1 MFRASTVVVNPRGVL
16 VWLSFFHVYF
26 TFISPYE
33 KLPCLFEGKYNLSL
47 NPGGQ
52 TMPSRSGRTSS
63 AAPPHGFYYAR
74 IAAILL
80 ANAIVWVAASGNA
93 AGDPAERRP
102 MRAPQTVM
110 VKPQAPA
117 SHCTIQDDNSGKALP
132 DSAHGDPLF
141 QIVTSEANCSQNALE
156 FRKRL
161 LALGY
166 ILKPAMVGNRGFN
179 NPLPAGSFSFF
190 ESVSSPTGSR
200 AKITLNDGDW
210 FFGHFQVANNNN
222 SASASELVEQQ
233 QGTQDNLLL
242 ESIAWDPTVGYF
254 RFYEIRGTGQ
264 GGQWFYRGSSI
275 DIQNDITNLWRDTNP
290 GQPIFGKAPASNP
303 GRFGG
308 QNTAFK
314 LRCSGCHMDGGPIMK
329 ELAGP
334 HDSWWRT
341 VQPLPLG
348 SLVVQQELQ
357 PILSNVID
365 ADTFAKFVQI
375 GVDKLLSS
383 KPYLTE
389 RSKRSLQEQLRP
401 LFCEQEVNLE
411 SDQQPFTSF
420 ATTIAVPASFFIDP
434 RLLPK
439 DQQPITIDKAAYTN
453 ALTTFQSSF
462 FDYQSSASAGIDA
475 DHAFETPVKGWGDI
489 AVIAALT
496 GDQPGSDGKLVTP
509 DFVTAVLAVDM
520 TRPMFSARRCGLL
533 TLLPEKADNGWLQT
547 FEQILQNN
555 PSASAPELYRNLTDP
570 AHNADAQRRAAEAL
584 MDRIRQN
591 LTGADKD
598 AAVTAAVR
606 LLTQRRLEVF
616 QAQISQ
622 HPQGEIFEPS
632 FRLIFPT
639 MQLFGPDQQQLA
651 YGGVSGQFW
660 VDPADGRVKLVAP

>member
-1 MFRASTVVVNPRGVL
+1 ML
-16 VWLSFFHVYF
+16 VSVA
-26 TFISPYE
+26 
-33 KLPCLFEGKYNLSL
+33 
-47 NPGGQ
+47 
-52 TMPSRSGRTSS
+52 S
-63 AAPPHGFYYAR
+63 AAE
-74 IAAILL
+74 
-80 ANAIVWVAASGNA
+80 NAV
-93 AGDPAERRP
+93 ERRP
-102 MRAPQTVM
+102 IHAPQPLL
-110 VKPQAPA
+110 VKPHAPG
-117 SHCTIQDDNSGKALP
+117 SHCTIQDDNSGNALP
-132 DSAHGDPLF
+132 DGAHGDALF
-141 QIVTSEANCSQNALE
+141 QIVTSETFCPQNALE

-166 ILKPAMVGNRGFN
+166 TLKPSMVADRGFN

-190 ESVSSPTGSR
+190 ETVSSGAGSQ
-200 AKITLNDGDW
+200 AKIPLTDGDW

-242 ESIAWDPTVGYF
+242 ESIAWDPSVGYY

-264 GGQWFYRGSSI
+264 GGEWFYRGSSL
-275 DIQNDITNLWRDTNP
+275 DIQNDITNLWRDTDP

-308 QNTAFK
+308 QSTAFK

-329 ELAGP
+329 ELADP

-341 VQPLPLG
+341 VRPLTLG

-365 ADTFAKFVQI
+365 ADTFAKFIQT
-375 GVDKLLSS
+375 GVAKLLSS
-383 KPYLTE
+383 RPYLTE
-389 RSKRSLQEQLRP
+389 RAKRSLQEQLRP

-411 SDQQPFTSF
+411 SDQQPFTGA
-420 ATTIAVPASFFIDP
+420 ATTIAVPTSFFIDP

-439 DQQPITIDKAAYTN
+439 DQQPITIDKAAYTS

-462 FDYQSSASAGIDA
+462 FDYQSSASAGIDS

-489 AVIAALT
+489 AVVAALT
-496 GDQPGSDGKLVTP
+496 GDGKLVTP

-520 TRPMFSARRCGLL
+520 TRPMFSTRRCGLL
-533 TLLPEKADNGWLQT
+533 TLLPEKADSGWLQN
-547 FEQILQNN
+547 FEQTLKNS
-555 PSASAPELYRNLTDP
+555 PSAAAQELYRNLTDP
-570 AHNADAQRRAAEAL
+570 AHNADAQRQAARAL
-584 MDRIRQN
+584 MARIAQN

-606 LLTQRRLEVF
+606 LLAQRRLEVF

-639 MQLFGPDQQQLA
+639 MQLFAPDQQQLA

-660 VDPADGRVKLVAP
+660 VDPVDGRVKLVVP